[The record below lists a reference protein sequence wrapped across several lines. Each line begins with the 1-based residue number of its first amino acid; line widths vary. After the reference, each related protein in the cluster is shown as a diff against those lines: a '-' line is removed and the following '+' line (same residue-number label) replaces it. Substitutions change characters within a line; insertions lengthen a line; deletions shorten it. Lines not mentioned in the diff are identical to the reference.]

1 MIEKIRALEV
11 AFRFR
16 FKPDKKYF
24 KCRCW
29 RFEPGMNFRVAA
41 LSKSCSAAA
50 FALGEPVSECE
61 PLQPTGGE
69 VTDRAGEKRSP
80 KSYSEWESL
89 STTGSSVSECPEVRL
104 APQKANATRVAQ
116 SAS

>member
-1 MIEKIRALEV
+1 MPRNEV
-11 AFRFR
+11 RTRDEFQSCCA
-16 FKPDKKYF
+16 
-24 KCRCW
+24 
-29 RFEPGMNFRVAA
+29 EQEL
-41 LSKSCSAAA
+41 LSRGLI
-50 FALGEPVSECE
+50 ALGEPVSECE

-80 KSYSEWESL
+80 KSSSEWESL